1 MGKFLGAA
9 VIPALAGGAAAVAA
23 PKALSAVGNI
33 ISPDIPPPPP
43 PPPAAAADTGA
54 QLEAEGERVRAE
66 TAERRRRGRRAAILT
81 SGEGLSDDQLGNIQR
96 PQARGATLLGG

>member
-1 MGKFLGAA
+1 MGKIVSA
-9 VIPALAGGAAAVAA
+9 ALAPFKVIGRF
-23 PKALSAVGNI
+23 L
-33 ISPDIPPPPP
+33 SPDIPPPPP

-81 SGEGLSDDQLGNIQR
+81 SGGGLSDDQLGNIQR

>member
-1 MGKFLGAA
+1 MGKVVSA
-9 VIPALAGGAAAVAA
+9 ALAPFKVIGR
-23 PKALSAVGNI
+23 LL
-33 ISPDIPPPPP
+33 SPDIPRPPPPP